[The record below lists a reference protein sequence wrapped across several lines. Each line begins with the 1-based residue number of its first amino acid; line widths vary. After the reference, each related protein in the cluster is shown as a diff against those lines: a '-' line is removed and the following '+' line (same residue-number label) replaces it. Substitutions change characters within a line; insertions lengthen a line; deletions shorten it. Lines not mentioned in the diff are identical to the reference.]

1 MRRQVHAAGVRIA
14 QHAREAIDVVDD
26 SPTPPVYATV
36 AAAVEKLGPV
46 LDTIERHL
54 QHLADRLDHP
64 QATGAGPPGATAA
77 QRDAETTIGTGRVP
91 AELPVPAELHHAE
104 LAVLGACLVAPG
116 VRRTALS
123 ILVPADFTT
132 PQVAATWTALTA
144 LAARGDPID
153 FVLLAA
159 AVARHD
165 TTTGGV
171 PGLAPAELFR
181 LAERG
186 DPGIGARA
194 VQTVARACPAPGHGR
209 RAAPARR
216 RRGGPHPGRRA
227 GHPGR
232 AIKPSTRPGHRAP
245 SARRG
250 RDDARR
256 GRDDAAAAAVGTRG
270 GHTDQHRPHRPTP
283 RQAGHVLCDHRPRPH
298 SFQRTVTDDPHTR
311 PPFPPLWSRTC
322 RPAGW
327 PRSAGCPGSARP
339 SWRGSSPF
347 SR

>member
-77 QRDAETTIGTGRVP
+77 QRDADTTIGTGRVP

-116 VRRTALS
+116 LRRTALS

-270 GHTDQHRPHRPTP
+270 GHTGQHRHTDQHRGRPATFCAIIGPARTRSSAPSPMTRTP
-283 RQAGHVLCDHRPRPH
+283 DRRSRPCGAGHVDQLDGPARRAARARRGRP
-298 SFQRTVTDDPHTR
+298 
-311 PPFPPLWSRTC
+311 
-322 RPAGW
+322 G
-327 PRSAGCPGSARP
+327 
-339 SWRGSSPF
+339 RGSSPF